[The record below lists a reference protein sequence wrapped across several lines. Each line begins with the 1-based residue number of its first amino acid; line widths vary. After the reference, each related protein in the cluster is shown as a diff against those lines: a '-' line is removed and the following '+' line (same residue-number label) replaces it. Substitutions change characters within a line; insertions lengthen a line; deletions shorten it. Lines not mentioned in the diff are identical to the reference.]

1 MVAYKNGTG
10 GQSGSGMESWQID
23 ALRRSLQ
30 GNHQLKTLT
39 GMMNAAGN
47 PTRMAI
53 LYLLWRKDEVR
64 VNDLASIL
72 NLTSPAISQQ
82 LKKLRK
88 QALVDHRRDA
98 QTVYYR
104 LNKSSAFV
112 QHFLIRFFEQEM
124 LYRELNGP
132 NSTDE

>member
-1 MVAYKNGTG
+1 MVEYKNGSSTT
-10 GQSGSGMESWQID
+10 GSGMESWQID
-23 ALRRSLQ
+23 ALKRTLEN
-30 GNHQLKTLT
+30 NHQLSTLT

-47 PTRMAI
+47 STRMAI

-72 NLTSPAISQQ
+72 GLTSPAISQQ

-88 QALVDHRRDA
+88 QALVEHRRDA

-104 LNKSSAFV
+104 LNKDSAFV
-112 QHFLIRFFEQEM
+112 QHFLIRFFEQEL
-124 LYRELNGP
+124 LYREMGNQ
-132 NSTDE
+132 NDSQ

>member
-1 MVAYKNGTG
+1 
-10 GQSGSGMESWQID
+10 METWQID
-23 ALRRSLQ
+23 SLRRTLE
-30 GNHQLKTLT
+30 GNRQLNTLT

-53 LYLLWRKDEVR
+53 LYLLWRKEEVR

-82 LKKLRK
+82 LKKLKK
-88 QALVDHRRDA
+88 QALVDFRRDA

-104 LNKSSAFV
+104 LNKSSAFI
-112 QHFLIRFFEQEM
+112 QHFLTRFFEQEL
-124 LYRELNGP
+124 LYREMNGT
-132 NSTDE
+132 NESR

>member
-1 MVAYKNGTG
+1 MIEYKNGKG
-10 GQSGSGMESWQID
+10 SSGGSGMETWQID
-23 ALRRSLQ
+23 ALRRTLQ

-72 NLTSPAISQQ
+72 KLTSPAISQQ

-88 QALVDHRRDA
+88 QALVEHRRDA

-104 LNKSSAFV
+104 LNKTSAFV
-112 QHFLIRFFEQEM
+112 QHFLVRFFEQEL
-124 LYRELNGP
+124 LYREM
-132 NSTDE
+132 NSPEAHEL

>member
-1 MVAYKNGTG
+1 MVEYKNGT
-10 GQSGSGMESWQID
+10 STNGSGMESRQIE
-23 ALRRSLQ
+23 ALKRTLKENR
-30 GNHQLKTLT
+30 QLSILT

-53 LYLLWRKDEVR
+53 LNLLWRKGEVR

-72 NLTSPAISQQ
+72 ELTSPAISQQ

-88 QALVDHRRDA
+88 QSLVEFRRDA

-104 LNKSSAFV
+104 LNKESAFV
-112 QHFLIRFFEQEM
+112 QQFLIRFFEQEL
-124 LYRELNGP
+124 LYRELE
-132 NSTDE
+132 TKDRHE

>member
-1 MVAYKNGTG
+1 MVEYKNGTSG
-10 GQSGSGMESWQID
+10 TNGSGMETWQID
-23 ALRRSLQ
+23 ALRRALQ

-47 PTRMAI
+47 STRMAI

-82 LKKLRK
+82 LKKLKR
-88 QALVDHRRDA
+88 QALVEHRRDA

-104 LNKSSAFV
+104 LSKDSAFV
-112 QHFLIRFFEQEM
+112 KHFLIRFFEQEL
-124 LYRELNGP
+124 LYRELNAP
-132 NSTDE
+132 ESDQ

>member
-1 MVAYKNGTG
+1 MVEYKNGTSG
-10 GQSGSGMESWQID
+10 GSGSGMETWQID
-23 ALRRSLQ
+23 ALRRTLQ

-47 PTRMAI
+47 STRMAI

-72 NLTSPAISQQ
+72 KLTSPAISQQ

-88 QALVDHRRDA
+88 QALVEHRRDA

-104 LNKSSAFV
+104 LNKQSAFV
-112 QHFLIRFFEQEM
+112 QHFLIRFFEQEL
-124 LYRELNGP
+124 LYREM
-132 NSTDE
+132 NSSDSSSE